1 MKKKKALMIVLA
13 VLALGL
19 AGLMLS
25 GCDGDK
31 ELAAPTGLEIT
42 NDVLTWKAV
51 EGADGYTVEI
61 NGEEYKTKNNS
72 LDLFEITNK
81 YGTYEIRVA
90 ADSVTEGVLSSD
102 WSEQTSLTLT
112 MPDWLQVYQ
121 TADERGFELC
131 VVDKTKAQGKLIVPS
146 FINGKA
152 VVGIRA
158 NGFYECTGLT
168 GLILPDTVEYIDV
181 NAFLGCKEL
190 TRVRWSAGLRKIN
203 TGAFDYTGLETLVLP
218 EGVTFL
224 GANAFGHAKLKSVSL
239 PSTVAKMT
247 ESNEKSDANPFAFCE
262 NLEEIY
268 VAEGNKAYKSDG
280 NCVMRR
286 EDNTLVAGCKASK
299 IPSYTEHI
307 GRFAFQGAALES
319 VALPEGVTSIE
330 DYAFAHNDR
339 LKEITLPQSLT
350 SIGKAVFFWC
360 TALGKIAIPDG
371 VTSVGDN
378 AFSTCVSLKELALG
392 AELLSAG
399 CGLTEFCVALE
410 KITVSEN
417 NESFSGEGNCLTR
430 KADNTVIAGCASSKI
445 PAGTE
450 QIGEYAFCGQ
460 TQLGAIDFPDGLKN
474 IGHYAFSCT
483 GLKELKLPR
492 GLQRIGVSAFANC
505 IELEYVQIPDSV
517 TDVGSK
523 AFVCEQEIGIHYY
536 VCTSMTAVITD
547 SLTELKEETFISSC
561 TIYTSHTAMPDGW
574 KNALLVDG
582 FRQAPKV
589 VWGCE
594 LALDDDGLP
603 YVVSAPLNLHEV
615 TAHYLA
621 TSITGYAPERNGWVF
636 KGWATEPQGEAEF
649 VPQKTELGFN
659 LIEWPERLD
668 FRLKLETAG
677 LDVRVLLYLYHKRYE
692 KQKNSIGQEQLEQ
705 LYESGTERLYAVWEK
720 I

>member
-25 GCDGDK
+25 GCERDR

-61 NGEEYKTKNNS
+61 NGEEYKTQNNS

-121 TADERGFELC
+121 TADEKGFELC

-152 VVGIRA
+152 VVGIKA
-158 NGFYECTGLT
+158 NGFYECAGLT

-181 NAFLGCKEL
+181 NAFEGCEKL

-203 TGAFDYTGLETLVLP
+203 SGAFDRTGLETLVLP

-247 ESNEKSDANPFAFCE
+247 ATNEKSDANPFAFCE

-286 EDNTLVAGCKASK
+286 EDNTLVVGCKASK

-350 SIGKAVFFWC
+350 SIGKYAFLWC
-360 TALGKIAIPDG
+360 AALESIALPDG
-371 VTSVGDN
+371 VTSVGNN
-378 AFSTCVSLKELALG
+378 AFSTCISLKELALG
-392 AELLSAG
+392 AELLNAG

-417 NESFSGEGNCLTR
+417 NESFSDEGNCLTR

-460 TQLGAIDFPDGLKN
+460 TQLGAIDFPDGLKK

-523 AFVCEQEIGIHYY
+523 AFVCEQEIGIYY
-536 VCTSMTAVITD
+536 DCTSMTAVITD
-547 SLTELKEETFISSC
+547 SLTELKEETFISLC

-594 LALDDDGLP
+594 LALDEDGLP

-649 VPQKTELGFN
+649 VPQKTELEFN
-659 LIEWPERLD
+659 PVLPERLD
-668 FRLKLETAG
+668 FRLSTAM
-677 LDVRVLLYLYHKRYE
+677 LDVRVLLYFYHKTYE
-692 KQKNSIGQEQLEQ
+692 KQINSIGQEQREQ

>member
-42 NDVLTWKAV
+42 NDVLGWKAI

-61 NGEEYKTKNNS
+61 NGEEYKTQNNS

-158 NGFYECTGLT
+158 NGFYECTGVT

-181 NAFLGCKEL
+181 NAFEGCEKL

-203 TGAFDYTGLETLVLP
+203 TGAFDRTGLETLVLP

-224 GANAFGHAKLKSVSL
+224 GGNAFGHAKLKSVSL

-247 ESNEKSDANPFAFCE
+247 ATNEKSDANPFAFCE

-268 VAEGNKAYKSDG
+268 VAEGNKVYKSEG

-286 EDNTLVAGCKASK
+286 EDNTLVVGCKASK

-307 GRFAFQGAALES
+307 GRSAFQGAALES

-330 DYAFAHNDR
+330 DSAFAHNDR

-350 SIGKAVFFWC
+350 SIGKTVFFWC
-360 TALGKIAIPDG
+360 AALESIALPDG
-371 VTSVGDN
+371 VTSVGDK
-378 AFSTCVSLKELALG
+378 AFSTCISLKELALG
-392 AELLSAG
+392 AELLNAG

-417 NESFSGEGNCLTR
+417 NEFFSDEGNCLTR
-430 KADNTVIAGCASSKI
+430 KADSTVIAGCASSKI

-460 TQLGAIDFPDGLKN
+460 TQLGAIDFPDGLKK
-474 IGHYAFSCT
+474 IGNYAFSCT

-492 GLQRIGVSAFANC
+492 GLQRIGSHAFGNC

-523 AFVCEQEIGIHYY
+523 AFVCEQEIGIYY
-536 VCTSMTAVITD
+536 DCTSMTAVITD
-547 SLTELKEETFISSC
+547 SLTELKEETFISLC

-649 VPQKTELGFN
+649 VPQKTELEFKPV
-659 LIEWPERLD
+659 LPERLD
-668 FRLKLETAG
+668 FRLATAL
-677 LDVRVLLYLYHKRYE
+677 LDVRVLLYFYDKTYE
-692 KQKNSIGQEQLEQ
+692 KQINSIGQEQREQ
-705 LYESGTERLYAVWEK
+705 LYESGTERLYAVWGK

>member
-25 GCDGDK
+25 GCERDR

-51 EGADGYTVEI
+51 EGADGYTVEV

-81 YGTYEIRVA
+81 YGSYEIRVA

-102 WSEQTSLTLT
+102 WSEQTSLNLT

-121 TADERGFELC
+121 TADEKGFELC

-152 VVGIRA
+152 VVGIKT
-158 NGFYECTGLT
+158 NGFYECAGLT
-168 GLILPDTVEYIDV
+168 GLILPDTVEYIGV
-181 NAFLGCKEL
+181 NAFCGCEEL

-203 TGAFDYTGLETLVLP
+203 SRAFDYTGLETLVLP

-224 GANAFGHAKLKSVSL
+224 GENAFGHAKLKSVSL

-247 ESNEKSDANPFAFCE
+247 GTNEKSDANPFAYCE

-286 EDNTLVAGCKASK
+286 EDNTLVVGCKKSK

-307 GRFAFQGAALES
+307 GCCAFQGVALES

-360 TALGKIAIPDG
+360 AALESIALPDG
-371 VTSVGDN
+371 VTSVGDK
-378 AFSTCVSLKELALG
+378 AFSSCISLKELALG
-392 AELLSAG
+392 AELLNAG
-399 CGLTEFCVALE
+399 YGLTEFCVALE

-474 IGHYAFSCT
+474 IEIYAFSCT

-517 TDVGSK
+517 TDVGTN
-523 AFVCEQEIGIHYY
+523 AFVCEQKIGTYY

-649 VPQKTELGFN
+649 VPQKTELEFN
-659 LIEWPERLD
+659 PVLPERLD
-668 FRLKLETAG
+668 FRLSTAR
-677 LDVRVLLYLYHKRYE
+677 LDVRVLLYFYDKTYE
-692 KQKNSIGQEQLEQ
+692 KQINSIGQEQREQ
-705 LYESGTERLYAVWEK
+705 LYESGAERLYAVWEK

>member
-13 VLALGL
+13 VLLLGL
-19 AGLMLS
+19 AGLVLS

-61 NGEEYKTKNNS
+61 NGEEYKTQNNS

-158 NGFYECTGLT
+158 NGFYECTGVT

-181 NAFLGCKEL
+181 NAFEGCEKL

-203 TGAFDYTGLETLVLP
+203 TGAFDRTGLETLVLP

-307 GRFAFQGAALES
+307 GRSAFQGAALES

-330 DYAFAHNDR
+330 DYAFARNDR

-350 SIGKAVFFWC
+350 SIGKYAFLWC
-360 TALGKIAIPDG
+360 AALESIALPDG
-371 VTSVGDN
+371 VTSVGNN
-378 AFSTCVSLKELALG
+378 AFSTCISLKELALG
-392 AELLSAG
+392 AELLNAG

-417 NESFSGEGNCLTR
+417 NESFSDEGNCLTR

-523 AFVCEQEIGIHYY
+523 AFVCEQEIGIYY
-536 VCTSMTAVITD
+536 DCTSMTAVITD
-547 SLTELKEETFISSC
+547 SLTELKEETFISLC

-594 LALDDDGLP
+594 LALDEDGLP

-649 VPQKTELGFN
+649 VPQKTELEFN
-659 LIEWPERLD
+659 PVLPERLD
-668 FRLKLETAG
+668 FRLSTAM
-677 LDVRVLLYLYHKRYE
+677 LDVRVLLYFYHKTYE
-692 KQKNSIGQEQLEQ
+692 KQINSIGQEQREQ

>member
-1 MKKKKALMIVLA
+1 MKKKKALVIVLA
-13 VLALGL
+13 VLLLGL
-19 AGLMLS
+19 AGLVLS
-25 GCDGDK
+25 GCDGDR

-51 EGADGYTVEI
+51 EGADGYTVEV

-121 TADERGFELC
+121 TADEKGFELC

-146 FINGKA
+146 FIDGKA

-158 NGFYECTGLT
+158 NGFYECTGVT

-181 NAFLGCKEL
+181 NAFEGCEKL

-203 TGAFDYTGLETLVLP
+203 TGAFDRTGLETLVLP

-247 ESNEKSDANPFAFCE
+247 ATNEKSDANPFAFCE

-286 EDNTLVAGCKASK
+286 EDNTLVVGCKASK

-350 SIGKAVFFWC
+350 SIGKYAFLWC
-360 TALGKIAIPDG
+360 AALESIALPDG
-371 VTSVGDN
+371 VTSVGNN
-378 AFSTCVSLKELALG
+378 AFSTCISLKELALG
-392 AELLSAG
+392 AELLNAG

-417 NESFSGEGNCLTR
+417 NESFSDEGNCLTR

-523 AFVCEQEIGIHYY
+523 AFVCEQEIGIYY
-536 VCTSMTAVITD
+536 DCTSMTAVITD
-547 SLTELKEETFISSC
+547 SLTELKEETFISLC

-594 LALDDDGLP
+594 LALDEDGLP

-649 VPQKTELGFN
+649 VPQKTELEFN
-659 LIEWPERLD
+659 PVLPERLD
-668 FRLKLETAG
+668 FRLSTAM
-677 LDVRVLLYLYHKRYE
+677 LDVRVLLYFYHKTYE
-692 KQKNSIGQEQLEQ
+692 KQINSIGQEQREQ

>member
-13 VLALGL
+13 VLLLGL

-25 GCDGDK
+25 GCERDR

-61 NGEEYKTKNNS
+61 NGEEYKTQNNS

-81 YGTYEIRVA
+81 YGAYEIRVA

-102 WSEQTSLTLT
+102 WSEQTSLNLT

-121 TADERGFELC
+121 TADEKGFELC

-168 GLILPDTVEYIDV
+168 GLILLDTVEYIDV
-181 NAFLGCKEL
+181 NAFLGCEEL

-203 TGAFDYTGLETLVLP
+203 SGAFDCTGLETLVLP

-247 ESNEKSDANPFAFCE
+247 ATNEKSDANPFAFCE

-286 EDNTLVAGCKASK
+286 EDNTLVAGCKKSK

-307 GRFAFQGAALES
+307 GRSAFQGAALES

-350 SIGKAVFFWC
+350 SIGKYAFLWC
-360 TALGKIAIPDG
+360 AALESIALPDG
-371 VTSVGDN
+371 VTSVGNN
-378 AFSTCVSLKELALG
+378 AFSTCISLKELALG
-392 AELLSAG
+392 AELLNAG

-417 NESFSGEGNCLTR
+417 NESFSDEGNCLTR

-523 AFVCEQEIGIHYY
+523 AFVCEQEIGIYY
-536 VCTSMTAVITD
+536 DCTSMTAVITD
-547 SLTELKEETFISSC
+547 SLTELKEETFISLC

-594 LALDDDGLP
+594 LALDEDGLP

-649 VPQKTELGFN
+649 VPQKTELEFN
-659 LIEWPERLD
+659 PVLPERLD
-668 FRLKLETAG
+668 FRLSTAM
-677 LDVRVLLYLYHKRYE
+677 LDVRVLLYFYHKTYE
-692 KQKNSIGQEQLEQ
+692 KQINSIGQEQREQ

>member
-1 MKKKKALMIVLA
+1 MKKKKALVIVLA
-13 VLALGL
+13 VLLLGL
-19 AGLMLS
+19 AGLVLS
-25 GCDGDK
+25 GCERDR

-51 EGADGYTVEI
+51 EGADGYTVEV
-61 NGEEYKTKNNS
+61 NGEEYKTQNNS

-121 TADERGFELC
+121 TADEKGFELC

-146 FINGKA
+146 FIDGKA
-152 VVGIRA
+152 VVGIKA

-286 EDNTLVAGCKASK
+286 EDNTLVVGCKASK

-330 DYAFAHNDR
+330 DYAFARNDR

-350 SIGKAVFFWC
+350 SIGKYAFLWC
-360 TALGKIAIPDG
+360 AALESIALPDG
-371 VTSVGDN
+371 VTSVGNN
-378 AFSTCVSLKELALG
+378 AFSTCISLKELALG
-392 AELLSAG
+392 AELLNAG

-523 AFVCEQEIGIHYY
+523 AFVCEQEIGIYY
-536 VCTSMTAVITD
+536 DCTSMTAVITD
-547 SLTELKEETFISSC
+547 SLTELKEETFISLC

-594 LALDDDGLP
+594 LALDEDGLP

-649 VPQKTELGFN
+649 VPQKTELEFN
-659 LIEWPERLD
+659 PVLPERLD
-668 FRLKLETAG
+668 FRLSTAM
-677 LDVRVLLYLYHKRYE
+677 LDVRVLLYFYHKTYE
-692 KQKNSIGQEQLEQ
+692 KQINSIGQEQREQ

>member
-42 NDVLTWKAV
+42 NDVLGWKAI

-61 NGEEYKTKNNS
+61 NGEEYKTQNNS

-158 NGFYECTGLT
+158 NGFYECTGVT

-181 NAFLGCKEL
+181 NAFEGCEKL

-247 ESNEKSDANPFAFCE
+247 ATNEKSDANPFAFCE

-360 TALGKIAIPDG
+360 AALGKIAIPDG

-460 TQLGAIDFPDGLKN
+460 TQLGAIDFPDGLKK

-492 GLQRIGVSAFANC
+492 GLQRIGSHAFGNC

-517 TDVGSK
+517 TDVGTN
-523 AFVCEQEIGIHYY
+523 AFVCEQEIGTYY

-649 VPQKTELGFN
+649 VPQKTELEFKPV
-659 LIEWPERLD
+659 LPERLD
-668 FRLKLETAG
+668 FRLATAL
-677 LDVRVLLYLYHKRYE
+677 LDVRVLLYFYDKTYE
-692 KQKNSIGQEQLEQ
+692 KQINSIGQEQREQ
-705 LYESGTERLYAVWEK
+705 LYESGTERLYAVWGK

>member
-13 VLALGL
+13 VLLLGL
-19 AGLMLS
+19 AGLVLS

-61 NGEEYKTKNNS
+61 NGEEYKTQNNS

-121 TADERGFELC
+121 TADEKGFELC

-158 NGFYECTGLT
+158 NGFYECTGVT

-181 NAFLGCKEL
+181 NAFEGCEKL

-203 TGAFDYTGLETLVLP
+203 SAAFDCTGLETLVLP

-224 GANAFGHAKLKSVSL
+224 GGNAFGHAKLKSVSL

-247 ESNEKSDANPFAFCE
+247 ATNEKSDANPFAFCE

-350 SIGKAVFFWC
+350 SIGKYAFLWC
-360 TALGKIAIPDG
+360 AALESIALPDG
-371 VTSVGDN
+371 VTSVGDK
-378 AFSTCVSLKELALG
+378 AFSTCVSLKELSLG
-392 AELLSAG
+392 AELLNAG
-399 CGLTEFCVALE
+399 YGLTEFCVALE

-492 GLQRIGVSAFANC
+492 GLQRIGAYAFANC

-523 AFVCEQEIGIHYY
+523 AFVCEQEIGIYY
-536 VCTSMTAVITD
+536 DCTSMTAVITD

-594 LALDDDGLP
+594 LALDEDGLP

-649 VPQKTELGFN
+649 VPQKTELEFN
-659 LIEWPERLD
+659 PVLPERLD
-668 FRLKLETAG
+668 FRLATISI
-677 LDVRVLLYLYHKRYE
+677 LDVRVLLYFYDKTYE
-692 KQKNSIGQEQLEQ
+692 KQINSIGQEQREQ

>member
-25 GCDGDK
+25 GCERDR

-61 NGEEYKTKNNS
+61 NGEEYKTQNNS

-81 YGTYEIRVA
+81 YGAYEIRVA

-102 WSEQTSLTLT
+102 WSEQTSLNLT

-121 TADERGFELC
+121 TADEKGFELC

-181 NAFLGCKEL
+181 NAFLGCEEL

-203 TGAFDYTGLETLVLP
+203 SGAFDCTGLETLVLP

-224 GANAFGHAKLKSVSL
+224 GGNAFGHAKLKSVSL

-247 ESNEKSDANPFAFCE
+247 ATNEKSDANPFAFCE

-286 EDNTLVAGCKASK
+286 EDNTLVAGCKKSK

-307 GRFAFQGAALES
+307 GRSAFQGAALES

-350 SIGKAVFFWC
+350 SIGKYAFLWC
-360 TALGKIAIPDG
+360 AALESIALPDG
-371 VTSVGDN
+371 VTSVGNN
-378 AFSTCVSLKELALG
+378 AFSTCISLKELALG
-392 AELLSAG
+392 AELLNAG

-417 NESFSGEGNCLTR
+417 NESFSDEGNCLTR

-523 AFVCEQEIGIHYY
+523 AFVCEQEIGIYY
-536 VCTSMTAVITD
+536 DCTSMTAVITD
-547 SLTELKEETFISSC
+547 SLTELKEETFISLC

-594 LALDDDGLP
+594 LALDEDGLP

-649 VPQKTELGFN
+649 VPQKTELEFN
-659 LIEWPERLD
+659 PVLPERLD
-668 FRLKLETAG
+668 FRLSTAM
-677 LDVRVLLYLYHKRYE
+677 LDVRVLLYFYHKTYE
-692 KQKNSIGQEQLEQ
+692 KQINSIGQEQREQ

>member
-1 MKKKKALMIVLA
+1 M
-13 VLALGL
+13 
-19 AGLMLS
+19 
-25 GCDGDK
+25 
-31 ELAAPTGLEIT
+31 
-42 NDVLTWKAV
+42 
-51 EGADGYTVEI
+51 
-61 NGEEYKTKNNS
+61 
-72 LDLFEITNK
+72 
-81 YGTYEIRVA
+81 
-90 ADSVTEGVLSSD
+90 
-102 WSEQTSLTLT
+102 
-112 MPDWLQVYQ
+112 
-121 TADERGFELC
+121 
-131 VVDKTKAQGKLIVPS
+131 
-146 FINGKA
+146 
-152 VVGIRA
+152 
-158 NGFYECTGLT
+158 
-168 GLILPDTVEYIDV
+168 
-181 NAFLGCKEL
+181 
-190 TRVRWSAGLRKIN
+190 
-203 TGAFDYTGLETLVLP
+203 
-218 EGVTFL
+218 
-224 GANAFGHAKLKSVSL
+224 
-239 PSTVAKMT
+239 
-247 ESNEKSDANPFAFCE
+247 
-262 NLEEIY
+262 
-268 VAEGNKAYKSDG
+268 
-280 NCVMRR
+280 
-286 EDNTLVAGCKASK
+286 
-299 IPSYTEHI
+299 
-307 GRFAFQGAALES
+307 
-319 VALPEGVTSIE
+319 
-330 DYAFAHNDR
+330 
-339 LKEITLPQSLT
+339 
-350 SIGKAVFFWC
+350 
-360 TALGKIAIPDG
+360 
-371 VTSVGDN
+371 TSVGDN

-460 TQLGAIDFPDGLKN
+460 TQLGAIDFPDGLKK

-492 GLQRIGVSAFANC
+492 GLQRIGSHAFGNC

-523 AFVCEQEIGIHYY
+523 AFVCEQEIGIYY
-536 VCTSMTAVITD
+536 DCTSMTAVITD
-547 SLTELKEETFISSC
+547 SLTELKEETFISLC

-594 LALDDDGLP
+594 LALDEDGLP

-649 VPQKTELGFN
+649 VPQKTELEFN
-659 LIEWPERLD
+659 PVLPERLD
-668 FRLKLETAG
+668 FRLSTAM
-677 LDVRVLLYLYHKRYE
+677 LDVRVLLYFYHKTYE
-692 KQKNSIGQEQLEQ
+692 KQINSIGQEQREQ

>member
-25 GCDGDK
+25 GCERDR

-81 YGTYEIRVA
+81 YGSYEIRVA
-90 ADSVTEGVLSSD
+90 ADSVTAGVLSSD

-158 NGFYECTGLT
+158 NGFYECTGVT

-181 NAFLGCKEL
+181 NAFEGCEKL

-203 TGAFDYTGLETLVLP
+203 TGAFDRTGLETLVLP

-247 ESNEKSDANPFAFCE
+247 ATNEKSDANPFAFCE

-350 SIGKAVFFWC
+350 SIGKYAFLWC
-360 TALGKIAIPDG
+360 AALESIALPDG

-392 AELLSAG
+392 AELLNAG

-460 TQLGAIDFPDGLKN
+460 TQLGAIDFPDGLKK
-474 IGHYAFSCT
+474 IGHCAFSCT

-505 IELEYVQIPDSV
+505 IELEHVQIPDSV
-517 TDVGSK
+517 TDVGTN
-523 AFVCEQEIGIHYY
+523 AFLCEQKIGTYY

-547 SLTELKEETFISSC
+547 SLTELKEETFISLC

-594 LALDDDGLP
+594 LALDEDGLP

-615 TAHYLA
+615 TAHYLE

-649 VPQKTELGFN
+649 VPQKTELEFKPV
-659 LIEWPERLD
+659 LPERLD
-668 FRLKLETAG
+668 FRLATAL
-677 LDVRVLLYLYHKRYE
+677 LDVRVLLYFYDKTYE
-692 KQKNSIGQEQLEQ
+692 KQINSIGQEQLEQ

>member
-1 MKKKKALMIVLA
+1 MKKKKALVIVLA
-13 VLALGL
+13 VLLLGL
-19 AGLMLS
+19 AGLVLS
-25 GCDGDK
+25 GCDGDR

-121 TADERGFELC
+121 TADEKGFELC

-152 VVGIRA
+152 VVGIKA
-158 NGFYECTGLT
+158 NGFYECAGLT

-181 NAFLGCKEL
+181 NAFEGCEKL

-203 TGAFDYTGLETLVLP
+203 SGAFDRTGLETLVLP

-224 GANAFGHAKLKSVSL
+224 GGNAFGHAKLKSVSL

-247 ESNEKSDANPFAFCE
+247 ATNEKSDANPFAFCE

-286 EDNTLVAGCKASK
+286 EDNTLVVGCKASK

-350 SIGKAVFFWC
+350 SIGNDAFLWC
-360 TALGKIAIPDG
+360 AALESIALPDG
-371 VTSVGDN
+371 VTSVGDK
-378 AFSTCVSLKELALG
+378 AFSTCVSLKELSLG
-392 AELLSAG
+392 AELLNAG
-399 CGLTEFCVALE
+399 YGLTEFCVALE

-460 TQLGAIDFPDGLKN
+460 TQLGAIDFPDGLKK

-505 IELEYVQIPDSV
+505 IELEHVQIPDSV

-523 AFVCEQEIGIHYY
+523 AFVCEQEIGIYY
-536 VCTSMTAVITD
+536 DCTSMTAVITD

-594 LALDDDGLP
+594 LALDEDGLP

-649 VPQKTELGFN
+649 VPQKTELEFN
-659 LIEWPERLD
+659 PVLPERLD
-668 FRLKLETAG
+668 FRLATISI
-677 LDVRVLLYLYHKRYE
+677 LDVRVLLYFYHKTYE
-692 KQKNSIGQEQLEQ
+692 KQINSIGQEQLEQ

>member
-25 GCDGDK
+25 GCERDR

-61 NGEEYKTKNNS
+61 NGEEYKTQNNS

-146 FINGKA
+146 FFDGKA

-158 NGFYECTGLT
+158 NGFYECTGVT

-181 NAFLGCKEL
+181 NAFEGCEKL

-203 TGAFDYTGLETLVLP
+203 SAAFDCTGLETLVLP

-224 GANAFGHAKLKSVSL
+224 GGNAFGHAKLKSVSL

-247 ESNEKSDANPFAFCE
+247 ATNEKSDANPFAFCE

-286 EDNTLVAGCKASK
+286 EDNTLVVGCKASK

-360 TALGKIAIPDG
+360 AALGKIAIPDG

-460 TQLGAIDFPDGLKN
+460 TQLGAIDFPDGLKK

-492 GLQRIGVSAFANC
+492 GLQRIGSHAFGNC

-517 TDVGSK
+517 TDVGTN
-523 AFVCEQEIGIHYY
+523 AFVCEQEIGTYY

-649 VPQKTELGFN
+649 VPQKTELEFKPV
-659 LIEWPERLD
+659 LPERLD
-668 FRLKLETAG
+668 FRLATAL
-677 LDVRVLLYLYHKRYE
+677 LDVRVLLYFYDKTYE
-692 KQKNSIGQEQLEQ
+692 KQINSIGQEQREQ
-705 LYESGTERLYAVWEK
+705 LYESGTERLYAVWGK

>member
-61 NGEEYKTKNNS
+61 NGEEYKTQNNS

-158 NGFYECTGLT
+158 NGFYECTGVT

-181 NAFLGCKEL
+181 NAFEGCEEL

-203 TGAFDYTGLETLVLP
+203 SAAFDCTGLETLVLP

-224 GANAFGHAKLKSVSL
+224 GGNAFGHAKLKSVSL

-247 ESNEKSDANPFAFCE
+247 ATNEKSDANPFAFCE

-268 VAEGNKAYKSDG
+268 VAEGNKVYKSEG

-286 EDNTLVAGCKASK
+286 EDNTLVVGCKASK

-307 GRFAFQGAALES
+307 GRSAFQGAALES

-350 SIGKAVFFWC
+350 SIGKYAFLWC
-360 TALGKIAIPDG
+360 AALESIALPDG
-371 VTSVGDN
+371 VTSVGNN
-378 AFSTCVSLKELALG
+378 AFSTCISLKELALG
-392 AELLSAG
+392 AELLNAG

-417 NESFSGEGNCLTR
+417 NEFFSDEGNCLTR

-492 GLQRIGVSAFANC
+492 GLQRIGAYAFANC

-523 AFVCEQEIGIHYY
+523 AFVCEQEIGIYY
-536 VCTSMTAVITD
+536 DCTSMTAVITD
-547 SLTELKEETFISSC
+547 SLTELKEETFISLC

-594 LALDDDGLP
+594 LALDEDGLP

-649 VPQKTELGFN
+649 VPQKTELEFN
-659 LIEWPERLD
+659 PVLPERLD
-668 FRLKLETAG
+668 FRLSTAM
-677 LDVRVLLYLYHKRYE
+677 LDVRVLLYFYHKTYE
-692 KQKNSIGQEQLEQ
+692 KQINSIGQEQREQ

>member
-1 MKKKKALMIVLA
+1 MKKKKALVIVLA
-13 VLALGL
+13 VLLLGL
-19 AGLMLS
+19 AGLVLS
-25 GCDGDK
+25 GCDGDR

-51 EGADGYTVEI
+51 EGADGYTVEV
-61 NGEEYKTKNNS
+61 NGEEYKTQNNS

-152 VVGIRA
+152 VVGIKA
-158 NGFYECTGLT
+158 NGFYECAGLT

-181 NAFLGCKEL
+181 NAFEGCEKL

-203 TGAFDYTGLETLVLP
+203 SGAFDRTGLETLVLP

-224 GANAFGHAKLKSVSL
+224 GGNAFGHAKLKSVSL

-247 ESNEKSDANPFAFCE
+247 ATNEKSDANPFAFCE

-350 SIGKAVFFWC
+350 SIGNDAFLWC
-360 TALGKIAIPDG
+360 AALESIALPDG
-371 VTSVGDN
+371 VTSVGDK
-378 AFSTCVSLKELALG
+378 AFSTCVSLKELSLG
-392 AELLSAG
+392 AELLNAG
-399 CGLTEFCVALE
+399 YGLTEFCVALE

-460 TQLGAIDFPDGLKN
+460 TQLGAIDFPDGLKK

-505 IELEYVQIPDSV
+505 IELEHVQIPDSV

-523 AFVCEQEIGIHYY
+523 AFVCEQEIGIYY
-536 VCTSMTAVITD
+536 DCTSMTAVITD

-594 LALDDDGLP
+594 LALDEDGLP

-649 VPQKTELGFN
+649 VPQKTELEFN
-659 LIEWPERLD
+659 PVLPERLD
-668 FRLKLETAG
+668 FRLATISI
-677 LDVRVLLYLYHKRYE
+677 LDVRVLLYFYHKTYE
-692 KQKNSIGQEQLEQ
+692 KQINSIGQEQREQ

>member
-25 GCDGDK
+25 GCERDR

-61 NGEEYKTKNNS
+61 NGEEYKTQNNS

-81 YGTYEIRVA
+81 YGAYEIRVA

-158 NGFYECTGLT
+158 NGFYECTGVT

-181 NAFLGCKEL
+181 NAFEGCEKL

-203 TGAFDYTGLETLVLP
+203 TGAFDRTGLETLVLP

-247 ESNEKSDANPFAFCE
+247 ATNEKSDANPFAFCE

-350 SIGKAVFFWC
+350 SIGKYAFLWC
-360 TALGKIAIPDG
+360 AALESIALPDG

-392 AELLSAG
+392 AELLNAG

-460 TQLGAIDFPDGLKN
+460 TQLGAIDFPDGLKK
-474 IGHYAFSCT
+474 IGHCAFSCT

-505 IELEYVQIPDSV
+505 IELEHVQIPDSV
-517 TDVGSK
+517 TDVGTN
-523 AFVCEQEIGIHYY
+523 AFLCEQKIGTYY

-547 SLTELKEETFISSC
+547 SLTELKEETFISLC

-594 LALDDDGLP
+594 LALDEDGLP

-615 TAHYLA
+615 TAHYLE

-649 VPQKTELGFN
+649 VPQKTELEFKPV
-659 LIEWPERLD
+659 LPERLD
-668 FRLKLETAG
+668 FRLATAL
-677 LDVRVLLYLYHKRYE
+677 LDVRVLLYFYDKTYE
-692 KQKNSIGQEQLEQ
+692 KQINSIGQEQLEQ

>member
-25 GCDGDK
+25 GCERDR

-61 NGEEYKTKNNS
+61 NGEEYKTQNNS

-81 YGTYEIRVA
+81 YGAYEIRVA

-121 TADERGFELC
+121 TADEKGFELC

-152 VVGIRA
+152 VVGIKA
-158 NGFYECTGLT
+158 NGFYECAGLT

-181 NAFLGCKEL
+181 NAFEGCEKL

-203 TGAFDYTGLETLVLP
+203 SGAFDRTGLETLVLP

-247 ESNEKSDANPFAFCE
+247 ATNEKSDANPFAFCE

-286 EDNTLVAGCKASK
+286 EDNTLVVGCKASK

-350 SIGKAVFFWC
+350 SIGKYAFLWC
-360 TALGKIAIPDG
+360 AALESIALPDG
-371 VTSVGDN
+371 VTSVGNN
-378 AFSTCVSLKELALG
+378 AFSTCISLKELALG
-392 AELLSAG
+392 AELLNAG

-417 NESFSGEGNCLTR
+417 NESFSDEGNCLTR

-523 AFVCEQEIGIHYY
+523 AFVCEQEIGIYY
-536 VCTSMTAVITD
+536 DCTSMTAVITD
-547 SLTELKEETFISSC
+547 SLTELKEETFISLC

-594 LALDDDGLP
+594 LALDEDGLP

-649 VPQKTELGFN
+649 VPQKTELEFN
-659 LIEWPERLD
+659 PVLPERLD
-668 FRLKLETAG
+668 FRLSTAM
-677 LDVRVLLYLYHKRYE
+677 LDVRVLLYFYHKTYE
-692 KQKNSIGQEQLEQ
+692 KQINSIGQEQREQ

>member
-25 GCDGDK
+25 GCDGDR
-31 ELAAPTGLEIT
+31 ELAAPTRLEIT
-42 NDVLTWKAV
+42 NDVLTWEAI

-61 NGEEYKTKNNS
+61 NGEEYKTQNNS

-102 WSEQTSLTLT
+102 WSEQTSLTINF
-112 MPDWLQVYQ
+112 PDWF
-121 TADERGFELC
+121 GFLPTDDGKGWE
-131 VVDKTKAQGKLIVPS
+131 VDYIDKTELQGKLIVPS
-146 FINGKA
+146 FLEGKA
-152 VVGIRA
+152 VVGVNA
-158 NGFYECTGLT
+158 NVFKDCAGLT

-181 NAFLGCKEL
+181 NAFSGCEKL

-203 TGAFDYTGLETLVLP
+203 SGAFDCTGLETLVLP

-224 GANAFGHAKLKSVSL
+224 GGNAFGHAKLKSVSL

-247 ESNEKSDANPFAFCE
+247 ATNEKSDANPFAFCE

-350 SIGKAVFFWC
+350 SIGKYAFLWC
-360 TALGKIAIPDG
+360 AALESIALPDG
-371 VTSVGDN
+371 VTSVGNN
-378 AFSTCVSLKELALG
+378 AFSTCISLKELALG
-392 AELLSAG
+392 AELLNAG

-417 NESFSGEGNCLTR
+417 NESFSDEGNCLTR

-460 TQLGAIDFPDGLKN
+460 TQLGAIDFPDGLKK
-474 IGHYAFSCT
+474 IGNYAFSCT

-492 GLQRIGVSAFANC
+492 GLQRIGAYAFANC

-517 TDVGSK
+517 TYVGSC
-523 AFVCEQEIGIHYY
+523 AFVCEQTDGYFNRQIAST
-536 VCTSMTAVITD
+536 VLTAVVPD
-547 SLTELKEETFISSC
+547 SVTNFVVNSFEG
-561 TIYTSHTAMPDGW
+561 TIYTSHTAMPVGW
-574 KNALLVDG
+574 TGKLDTNATIV
-582 FRQAPKV
+582 F
-589 VWGCE
+589 GCE

-603 YVVSAPLNLHEV
+603 YVVSAPLNLYEV
-615 TAHYLA
+615 TDHYLR
-621 TSITGYAPERNGWVF
+621 TNITGYAPERNGWVF

>member
-1 MKKKKALMIVLA
+1 MKKKKALVIVLA
-13 VLALGL
+13 VLLLGL
-19 AGLMLS
+19 AGLVLS
-25 GCDGDK
+25 GCDGDR

-51 EGADGYTVEI
+51 EGADGYTVEV
-61 NGEEYKTKNNS
+61 NGEEYKTQNNS

-121 TADERGFELC
+121 TADEKGFELC

-158 NGFYECTGLT
+158 NGFYECTGVT

-181 NAFLGCKEL
+181 NAFEGCEKL

-203 TGAFDYTGLETLVLP
+203 SAAFDCTGLETLVLP

-224 GANAFGHAKLKSVSL
+224 GGNAFGHAKLKSVSL

-247 ESNEKSDANPFAFCE
+247 ATNEKSDANPFAFCE

-360 TALGKIAIPDG
+360 AALGKIAIPDG

-460 TQLGAIDFPDGLKN
+460 TQLGAIDFPDGLKK

-492 GLQRIGVSAFANC
+492 GLQRIGAYAFANC

-523 AFVCEQEIGIHYY
+523 AFVCEQEIGIYY
-536 VCTSMTAVITD
+536 DCTSMTAVITD
-547 SLTELKEETFISSC
+547 SLTELKEETFISLC

-594 LALDDDGLP
+594 LALDEDGLP

-649 VPQKTELGFN
+649 VPQKTELEFN
-659 LIEWPERLD
+659 PVLPERLD
-668 FRLKLETAG
+668 FRLSTAM
-677 LDVRVLLYLYHKRYE
+677 LDVRVLLYFYHKTYE
-692 KQKNSIGQEQLEQ
+692 KQINSIGQEQREQ

>member
-19 AGLMLS
+19 AGLVLS

-42 NDVLTWKAV
+42 NDVLGWKAI

-61 NGEEYKTKNNS
+61 NGEEYKTQNNS

-102 WSEQTSLTLT
+102 WSEQTSLTINF
-112 MPDWLQVYQ
+112 PDWF
-121 TADERGFELC
+121 GFLPTDDGKGWE
-131 VVDKTKAQGKLIVPS
+131 VDYIDKTELQGKLIVPS
-146 FINGKA
+146 FLEGKA
-152 VVGIRA
+152 VVGVNA
-158 NGFYECTGLT
+158 NVFKDCAGLT

-181 NAFLGCKEL
+181 NAFYGCEEL
-190 TRVRWSAGLRKIN
+190 TRVRWSAGLKKIDE
-203 TGAFDYTGLETLVLP
+203 GAFRYTGLETLVLP
-218 EGVTFL
+218 EGVTIL
-224 GANAFGHAKLKSVSL
+224 GANAFSYTNLKSVSL

-247 ESNEKSDANPFAFCE
+247 ATNEKSDANPFAFCE

-268 VAEGNKAYKSDG
+268 VAEGNKVYKSEG

-286 EDNTLVAGCKASK
+286 EDNTLVVGCKASK

-307 GRFAFQGAALES
+307 GRSAFQGAALES

-330 DYAFAHNDR
+330 DSAFAHNDR

-350 SIGKAVFFWC
+350 SIGKTVFFWC
-360 TALGKIAIPDG
+360 AALESIALPDG
-371 VTSVGDN
+371 VTSVGDK
-378 AFSTCVSLKELALG
+378 AFSTCISLKELALG
-392 AELLSAG
+392 AELLNAG

-417 NESFSGEGNCLTR
+417 NEFFSDEGNCLTR
-430 KADNTVIAGCASSKI
+430 KADSTVIAGCASSKI

-460 TQLGAIDFPDGLKN
+460 TQLGAIDFPDGLKK
-474 IGHYAFSCT
+474 IGNYAFSCT

-492 GLQRIGVSAFANC
+492 GLQRIGAYAFANC

-517 TDVGSK
+517 TYVGSC
-523 AFVCEQEIGIHYY
+523 AFVCEQTDGYFNRQIAST
-536 VCTSMTAVITD
+536 VLTAVVPD
-547 SLTELKEETFISSC
+547 SVTNFVVNSFEG
-561 TIYTSHTAMPDGW
+561 TIYTSHTAMPVGW
-574 KNALLVDG
+574 TGKLDTNATIV
-582 FRQAPKV
+582 F
-589 VWGCE
+589 GCE

-603 YVVSAPLNLHEV
+603 YVVSAPLNLYEV
-615 TAHYLA
+615 TDHYLR
-621 TSITGYAPERNGWVF
+621 TNITGYAPERNGWVF

>member
-1 MKKKKALMIVLA
+1 MKKKKALVIVLA
-13 VLALGL
+13 VLLLGL
-19 AGLMLS
+19 AGLVLS
-25 GCDGDK
+25 GCDGDR

-51 EGADGYTVEI
+51 EGADGYTVEV
-61 NGEEYKTKNNS
+61 NGEEYKTQNNS

-121 TADERGFELC
+121 TADEKGFELC

-152 VVGIRA
+152 VVGIKA
-158 NGFYECTGLT
+158 NGFYECAGLT

-181 NAFLGCKEL
+181 NAFEGCEKL

-203 TGAFDYTGLETLVLP
+203 SGAFDRTGLETLVLP

-224 GANAFGHAKLKSVSL
+224 RGNAFGHAKLKSVSL

-247 ESNEKSDANPFAFCE
+247 ATNEKSDANPFAFCE

-350 SIGKAVFFWC
+350 SIGNDAFLWC
-360 TALGKIAIPDG
+360 AALESIALPDG
-371 VTSVGDN
+371 VTSVGDK
-378 AFSTCVSLKELALG
+378 AFSTCVSLKELSLG
-392 AELLSAG
+392 AELLNAG
-399 CGLTEFCVALE
+399 YGLTEFCVALE

-460 TQLGAIDFPDGLKN
+460 TQLGAIDFPDGLKK

-505 IELEYVQIPDSV
+505 IELEHVQIPDSV

-523 AFVCEQEIGIHYY
+523 AFVCEQEIGIYY
-536 VCTSMTAVITD
+536 DCTSMTAVITD

-594 LALDDDGLP
+594 LALDEDGLP

-649 VPQKTELGFN
+649 VPQKTELEFN
-659 LIEWPERLD
+659 PVLPERLD
-668 FRLKLETAG
+668 FRLATISI
-677 LDVRVLLYLYHKRYE
+677 LDVRVLLYFYHKTYE
-692 KQKNSIGQEQLEQ
+692 KQINSIGQEQREQ

>member
-1 MKKKKALMIVLA
+1 MKKKKALVIVLA
-13 VLALGL
+13 VLLLGL
-19 AGLMLS
+19 AGLVLS
-25 GCDGDK
+25 GCDGDR

-51 EGADGYTVEI
+51 EGADGYTVEV
-61 NGEEYKTKNNS
+61 NGEEYKTQNNS

-121 TADERGFELC
+121 TADEKGFELC

-152 VVGIRA
+152 VVGIKA
-158 NGFYECTGLT
+158 NGFYECAGLT

-181 NAFLGCKEL
+181 NAFEGCEKL

-203 TGAFDYTGLETLVLP
+203 SGAFDCTGLETLVLP

-224 GANAFGHAKLKSVSL
+224 GGNAFGHAKLKSVSL

-247 ESNEKSDANPFAFCE
+247 ATNEKSDANPFAFCE

-350 SIGKAVFFWC
+350 SIGNDAFLWC
-360 TALGKIAIPDG
+360 AALESIALPDG
-371 VTSVGDN
+371 VTSVGNN
-378 AFSTCVSLKELALG
+378 AFSTCISLKELALG
-392 AELLSAG
+392 AELLNAG

-417 NESFSGEGNCLTR
+417 NESFSDEGNCLTR

-505 IELEYVQIPDSV
+505 IELEHVQIPDSV

-523 AFVCEQEIGIHYY
+523 AFVCEQEIGIYY
-536 VCTSMTAVITD
+536 DCTSMTAVITD

-594 LALDDDGLP
+594 LALDEDGLP

-649 VPQKTELGFN
+649 VPQKTELEFN
-659 LIEWPERLD
+659 PVLPERLD
-668 FRLKLETAG
+668 FRLATISI
-677 LDVRVLLYLYHKRYE
+677 LDVRVLLYFYDKTYE
-692 KQKNSIGQEQLEQ
+692 KQINSIGQEQREQ

>member
-1 MKKKKALMIVLA
+1 
-13 VLALGL
+13 
-19 AGLMLS
+19 
-25 GCDGDK
+25 
-31 ELAAPTGLEIT
+31 
-42 NDVLTWKAV
+42 
-51 EGADGYTVEI
+51 
-61 NGEEYKTKNNS
+61 
-72 LDLFEITNK
+72 
-81 YGTYEIRVA
+81 
-90 ADSVTEGVLSSD
+90 
-102 WSEQTSLTLT
+102 
-112 MPDWLQVYQ
+112 
-121 TADERGFELC
+121 
-131 VVDKTKAQGKLIVPS
+131 
-146 FINGKA
+146 
-152 VVGIRA
+152 
-158 NGFYECTGLT
+158 
-168 GLILPDTVEYIDV
+168 
-181 NAFLGCKEL
+181 
-190 TRVRWSAGLRKIN
+190 
-203 TGAFDYTGLETLVLP
+203 
-218 EGVTFL
+218 
-224 GANAFGHAKLKSVSL
+224 
-239 PSTVAKMT
+239 
-247 ESNEKSDANPFAFCE
+247 
-262 NLEEIY
+262 
-268 VAEGNKAYKSDG
+268 
-280 NCVMRR
+280 MRR
-286 EDNTLVAGCKASK
+286 EDNTLVVGCKASK

-307 GRFAFQGAALES
+307 GSHAFQGAALES

-330 DYAFAHNDR
+330 DYAFAHIDR
-339 LKEITLPQSLT
+339 LKELTLPQSLT
-350 SIGKAVFFWC
+350 SIGKYAFLWC
-360 TALGKIAIPDG
+360 AALESIALPDG
-371 VTSVGDN
+371 VTSVGNN
-378 AFSTCVSLKELALG
+378 AFSTCISLKELALG
-392 AELLSAG
+392 AELLNAG

-417 NESFSGEGNCLTR
+417 NESFSDEGNCLTR

-523 AFVCEQEIGIHYY
+523 AFVCEQEIGIYY
-536 VCTSMTAVITD
+536 DCTSMTAVITD
-547 SLTELKEETFISSC
+547 SLTELKEETFISLC

-594 LALDDDGLP
+594 LALDEDGLP

-649 VPQKTELGFN
+649 VPQKTELEFN
-659 LIEWPERLD
+659 PVLPERLD
-668 FRLKLETAG
+668 FRLSTAM
-677 LDVRVLLYLYHKRYE
+677 LDVRVLLYFYHKTYE
-692 KQKNSIGQEQLEQ
+692 KQINSIGQEQREQ

>member
-19 AGLMLS
+19 AGLVLS

-42 NDVLTWKAV
+42 NDVLGWKAI

-61 NGEEYKTKNNS
+61 NGEEYKTQNNS

-102 WSEQTSLTLT
+102 WSEQTSLTINF
-112 MPDWLQVYQ
+112 PDWF
-121 TADERGFELC
+121 GFLPTDDGKGWE
-131 VVDKTKAQGKLIVPS
+131 VDYIDKTELQGKLIVPS
-146 FINGKA
+146 FLEGKA
-152 VVGIRA
+152 VVGVNA
-158 NGFYECTGLT
+158 NVFKDCAGLT

-181 NAFLGCKEL
+181 NAFYGCEEL
-190 TRVRWSAGLRKIN
+190 TRVRWSAGLKKIDE
-203 TGAFDYTGLETLVLP
+203 GAFRYTGLETLVLP
-218 EGVTFL
+218 EGVTIL
-224 GANAFGHAKLKSVSL
+224 GANAFSYTNLKSVSL

-247 ESNEKSDANPFAFCE
+247 ATNEKSDANPFAFCE

-268 VAEGNKAYKSDG
+268 VAEGNKVYKSEG

-286 EDNTLVAGCKASK
+286 EDNTLVVGCKASK

-307 GRFAFQGAALES
+307 GRSAFQGAALES

-330 DYAFAHNDR
+330 DSAFAHNDR

-350 SIGKAVFFWC
+350 SIGKTVFFWC
-360 TALGKIAIPDG
+360 AALESIALPDG
-371 VTSVGDN
+371 VTSVGDK
-378 AFSTCVSLKELALG
+378 AFSTCISLKELALG
-392 AELLSAG
+392 AELLNAG

-417 NESFSGEGNCLTR
+417 NEFFSDEGNCLTR

-460 TQLGAIDFPDGLKN
+460 TQLGAIDFPDGLKK

-492 GLQRIGVSAFANC
+492 GLQRIGSHAFGNC

-517 TDVGSK
+517 TYVGSC
-523 AFVCEQEIGIHYY
+523 AFVCEQTDGYFNRQIAST
-536 VCTSMTAVITD
+536 VLTAVVPD
-547 SLTELKEETFISSC
+547 SVTNFVVNSFEG
-561 TIYTSHTAMPDGW
+561 TIYTSHTAMPVGW
-574 KNALLVDG
+574 TGKLDTNATIV
-582 FRQAPKV
+582 F
-589 VWGCE
+589 GCE

-603 YVVSAPLNLHEV
+603 YVVSAPLNLYEV
-615 TAHYLA
+615 TDHYLR
-621 TSITGYAPERNGWVF
+621 TNITGYAPERNGWVF

>member
-25 GCDGDK
+25 GCERDR

-61 NGEEYKTKNNS
+61 NGEEYKTQNNS

-81 YGTYEIRVA
+81 YGSYEIRVA
-90 ADSVTEGVLSSD
+90 ADSVTAGVLSSD

-112 MPDWLQVYQ
+112 MPDWF
-121 TADERGFELC
+121 GFLPTDDGKGWEA
-131 VVDKTKAQGKLIVPS
+131 VVIDATKAQGKVIIPAYVQD
-146 FINGKA
+146 KA
-152 VVGIRA
+152 VVEVRFKG
-158 NGFYECTGLT
+158 CTGLT
-168 GLILPDTVEYIDV
+168 GVIFPDTVEYISGFE
-181 NAFLGCKEL
+181 NCQNL
-190 TRVRWSAGLRKIN
+190 TRVRWSAGLKKIKL
-203 TGAFDYTGLETLVLP
+203 GAFDGTALETLVLP
-218 EGVTFL
+218 EGVEML
-224 GANAFGHAKLKSVSL
+224 ENAFQNCTRLKSVSL
-239 PSTVAKMT
+239 PSTLTKIGNSSGVPPFSGCHSL
-247 ESNEKSDANPFAFCE
+247 ESI
-262 NLEEIY
+262 EI
-268 VAEGNKAYKSDG
+268 AEGNEVYASDG
-280 NCVMRR
+280 NCIMRKA
-286 EDNTLVAGCKASK
+286 DNTLVFGCKASK

-307 GRFAFQGAALES
+307 GRSAFQGAALES

-350 SIGKAVFFWC
+350 SIGKYAFLWC
-360 TALGKIAIPDG
+360 AALESIALPDG
-371 VTSVGDN
+371 VTSVGNN
-378 AFSTCVSLKELALG
+378 AFSTCISLKELALG
-392 AELLSAG
+392 AELLNAG

-417 NESFSGEGNCLTR
+417 NESFSDEGNCLTR

-523 AFVCEQEIGIHYY
+523 AFVCEQEIGIYY
-536 VCTSMTAVITD
+536 DCTSMTAVITD
-547 SLTELKEETFISSC
+547 SLTELKEETFISLC

-594 LALDDDGLP
+594 LALDEDGLP

-649 VPQKTELGFN
+649 VPQKTELEFN
-659 LIEWPERLD
+659 PVLPERLD
-668 FRLKLETAG
+668 FRLSTAM
-677 LDVRVLLYLYHKRYE
+677 LDVRVLLYFYHKTYE
-692 KQKNSIGQEQLEQ
+692 KQINSIGQEQREQ